1 MDFGYIF
8 PLVHL
13 VPTVAVLTAA
23 FLVVRAV
30 SVRVK
35 WRRSDVHNLED
46 TLA

>member
-13 VPTVAVLTAA
+13 VPTVAVLAAA

-35 WRRSDVHNLED
+35 WRRSDVRDLED